1 MCGIVGFI
9 GKEQASPVVLRA
21 LARLEYR
28 GYDSAGV
35 ASIDDSRI
43 LLKKDV
49 GKIAEVQGKYA
60 LDGIPGNIAI
70 GHVRWATHGS
80 VTVANAH
87 PHMDCDG
94 NIAVVHNG
102 IIENYQELRH
112 QLEGDH
118 KFISD
123 TDTEIVCHLIETY
136 MRMGNPLEKA
146 VIAAT
151 RQLVGSYA
159 LAVITVNEP
168 DKIVAVRK
176 CSPLVIGIGDGE
188 YYVASDALS
197 FLEKTNQVIFM
208 EDDDV
213 AVITREGVDIYN
225 NEGKSVKRK
234 PTNVEWEWDQA
245 SKNGYDYF
253 MLKEIIEGPEAIHN
267 AATQDKKHVID
278 VAMNILR
285 AKQVVIT
292 ACGSSRYAA
301 LIGRYLFSQLAGKF
315 CDVVMASEFQY
326 FASSIDKQTVVIAV
340 SQSGETADVMEG
352 VKLAR
357 AKGAKIVSIVNV
369 PGSSLAR
376 IAHKVLYL
384 NCGPEICVAATK
396 SFIAQ
401 LVIFY
406 MLAFAMMNNLDQ
418 GVKKLKELSV
428 GVNGSFDE
436 NNHQLMMLAD
446 KLCEQGNFYYIARG
460 INFAM
465 ASEGALKL
473 KELSYIH
480 AEGMPAGELKHGTI
494 ALIEEGTPV
503 VAICPNDETYSEMIS
518 NAIETKARGAYVI
531 GVSDKHNEIYDAW
544 VKVPDVEDIF
554 YPLSVILPLQ
564 LLAYHLAVRLGKDPD
579 KPRNLAK
586 SVTVK

>member
-1 MCGIVGFI
+1 M
-9 GKEQASPVVLRA
+9 
-21 LARLEYR
+21 
-28 GYDSAGV
+28 
-35 ASIDDSRI
+35 
-43 LLKKDV
+43 
-49 GKIAEVQGKYA
+49 GKIVEVQSKCA
-60 LDGIPGNIAI
+60 LDGMPGNIAI
-70 GHVRWATHGS
+70 GHVRWATHGP
-80 VTVANAH
+80 VTITNAH

-94 NIAVVHNG
+94 NIAIVHNG
-102 IIENYQELRH
+102 IIENYQELRD
-112 QLEGDH
+112 QLKDDH
-118 KFISD
+118 KFVSG

-136 MRMGNPLEKA
+136 IRMGNPLEKA

-151 RQLVGSYA
+151 QRLVGSYA
-159 LAVITVNEP
+159 LAVISVSEP

-176 CSPLVIGIGDGE
+176 SSPLVIGIGDGE
-188 YYVASDALS
+188 YFVASDALS
-197 FLEKTNQVIFM
+197 FFEETKQVVFM
-208 EDDDV
+208 EDDEV
-213 AVITREGVDIYN
+213 AIITPEGVDIYN
-225 NEGKSVKRK
+225 KKGKRVKRK
-234 PTNVEWEWDQA
+234 PTKVEWEWDQA
-245 SKNGYDYF
+245 SKNGHDHF
-253 MLKEIIEGPEAIHN
+253 MFKEIIEGPEAIHN
-267 AATQDKKHVID
+267 AATQDRKHIME
-278 VAMNILR
+278 VATNILR

-326 FASSIDKQTVVIAV
+326 FARSIDKDTVVIAV

-406 MLAFAMMNNLDQ
+406 MLAFAMMNELDQ
-418 GVKKLKELSV
+418 GIKKLKELSV
-428 GVNGSFDE
+428 GVNGGFDE
-436 NNHQLMMLAD
+436 SNQQLKILAD
-446 KLCEQGNFYYIARG
+446 HLCDQGNFYYIARG

-480 AEGMPAGELKHGTI
+480 AEGMPAGELKHGTM

-503 VAICPNDETYSEMIS
+503 VAICPNDETYHETIS
-518 NAIETKARGAYVI
+518 NAIETKARGAYII

-544 VKVPDVEDIF
+544 VKVPDVEDVF
-554 YPLSVILPLQ
+554 YPLSIILPLQ
-564 LLAYHLAVRLGKDPD
+564 LLAYHLAVKLGKDPD

>member
-1 MCGIVGFI
+1 MCGIVGFV
-9 GKEQASPVVLRA
+9 GKEKASPVVLEA
-21 LARLEYR
+21 LTRLEYR

-35 ASIDDSRI
+35 ASISDNRI
-43 LLKKDV
+43 LIKKDV
-49 GKIAEVQGKYA
+49 GKIAEVQGKYE
-60 LDGIPGNIAI
+60 LDGLPGNIAI
-70 GHVRWATHGS
+70 GHVRWATHG
-80 VTVANAH
+80 VVNTVNAH
-87 PHMDCDG
+87 PHSDCEG
-94 NIAVVHNG
+94 KIAVVHNG

-112 QLEGDH
+112 QLGDH

-123 TDTEIVCHLIETY
+123 TDTEVICHLIESHLTD
-136 MRMGNPLEKA
+136 GNTLEKA
-146 VIAAT
+146 VAAAT
-151 RQLVGSYA
+151 QQLKGSYA
-159 LAVITVNEP
+159 LAVISAQEP

-188 YYVASDALS
+188 YFVASDALS
-197 FLEKTNQVIFM
+197 FLDKTNKVIFM
-208 EDDDV
+208 EDDESAVVTSDGV
-213 AVITREGVDIYN
+213 ALYN
-225 NEGKSVKRK
+225 KKGKHIKRK
-234 PTNVEWEWDQA
+234 PSNVDWEWDQA
-245 SKNGYDYF
+245 SKNGHDYY
-253 MLKEIIEGPEAIHN
+253 MLKEIIEGPDAIHK
-267 AATQDKKHVID
+267 ASIQDTKHLMD
-278 VAMNILR
+278 VAMTILR
-285 AKQVVIT
+285 SKQVIIA

-326 FASSIDKQTVVIAV
+326 FASSIDKDTVVIAV

-369 PGSSLAR
+369 PGSSLTR
-376 IAHKVLYL
+376 IAHKTLYL

-401 LVIFY
+401 LVVFY
-406 MLAFAMMNNLDQ
+406 LLAFAMMNKLDR
-418 GVKKLKELSV
+418 GIKKLKNLSV

-436 NNHQLMMLAD
+436 NSQKLMLLAD
-446 KLCEQGNFYYIARG
+446 RLHEQDNFYYIARG

-494 ALIEEGTPV
+494 ALIEDGTPV
-503 VAICPNDETYSEMIS
+503 VAICPNDQTYHETVA
-518 NAIETKARGAYVI
+518 NAIETKARGAFVI
-531 GVSDKHNEIYDAW
+531 GISDKDNEIFDAW
-544 VKVPDVEDIF
+544 VKVPEVEDIF
-554 YPLSVILPLQ
+554 YPLAVILPLQ
-564 LLAYHLAVRLGKDPD
+564 LLAYYLAVRRGKDPD

>member
-9 GKEQASPVVLRA
+9 GNEQASPVVLRA
-21 LARLEYR
+21 LTRLEYR

-35 ASIDDSRI
+35 ASISDSKI

-60 LDGIPGNIAI
+60 LDGLPGEIAI
-70 GHVRWATHGS
+70 GHVRWATHGP

-94 NIAVVHNG
+94 KIAVVHNG

-112 QLEGDH
+112 QLEGEH
-118 KFISD
+118 KFVSD
-123 TDTEIVCHLIETY
+123 TDTEVVCHLIETY
-136 MRMGNPLEKA
+136 MRMDNPLEKA

-151 RQLVGSYA
+151 QQLVGSYA
-159 LAVITVNEP
+159 LAVISVDEP

-176 CSPLVIGIGDGE
+176 SSPLVIGIGDDE
-188 YYVASDALS
+188 YFVASDALS
-197 FLEKTNQVIFM
+197 FLDKTNQVIFM
-208 EDDDV
+208 EDDET
-213 AVITREGVDIYN
+213 AVITKEGVDIYN
-225 NEGKSVKRK
+225 NKGKHVKRK
-234 PTNVEWEWDQA
+234 PTKVEWEWDQA
-245 SKNGYDYF
+245 SKNGHDYY
-253 MLKEIIEGPEAIHN
+253 MLKEIIEGPEAIQK
-267 AATQDKKHVID
+267 AATQDKKHVMD
-278 VAMNILR
+278 VAMTILR
-285 AKQVVIT
+285 ANQVVIA

-301 LIGRYLFSQLAGKF
+301 LVGRYLFSQLAGKF

-326 FASSIDKQTVVIAV
+326 FASSIDKNTVVIAV

-352 VKLAR
+352 VKMAK

-376 IAHKVLYL
+376 MSHKAMYL

-396 SFIAQ
+396 SFISQ

-406 MLAFAMMNNLDQ
+406 MLAFAMMNKLDQ
-418 GVKKLKELSV
+418 GVKKLKSLSV

-436 NNHQLMMLAD
+436 NSQSLMVLAD
-446 KLCEQGNFYYIARG
+446 KLHEQGNFYYIARG

-503 VAICPNDETYSEMIS
+503 VAICPDDETYHETIS
-518 NAIETKARGAYVI
+518 NAIETKARGAFVI
-531 GVSDKHNEIYDAW
+531 GVSDRDNEIYDAW
-544 VKVPDVEDIF
+544 VKVPQVEDIF
-554 YPLSVILPLQ
+554 YPLSVVLPLQ
-564 LLAYHLAVRLGKDPD
+564 LMAYYLAVRMGKDPD

>member
-21 LARLEYR
+21 LTRLEYR

-35 ASIDDSRI
+35 ASIFDSEI

-60 LDGIPGNIAI
+60 LDGLPGEIAI
-70 GHVRWATHGS
+70 GHVRWATHGR

-94 NIAVVHNG
+94 KIAVVHNG

-112 QLEGDH
+112 QLEGEH
-118 KFISD
+118 SFVSD

-136 MRMGNPLEKA
+136 MHMGNPLEKA

-151 RQLVGSYA
+151 QQLVGSYA
-159 LAVITVNEP
+159 LAVISVDEP

-176 CSPLVIGIGDGE
+176 SSPLVIGIGDGE
-188 YYVASDALS
+188 YFVASDALS
-197 FLEKTNQVIFM
+197 FLDKTNQVIFM
-208 EDDDV
+208 EDDET
-213 AVITREGVDIYN
+213 AVITKEGVDIYN
-225 NEGKSVKRK
+225 KKGKHLNKK
-234 PTNVEWEWDQA
+234 PTKIEWEWDQA
-245 SKNGYDYF
+245 SKNGHDYF
-253 MLKEIIEGPEAIHN
+253 MLKEIIEGPEAIQN
-267 AATQDKKHVID
+267 AATQDKKHVMDI
-278 VAMNILR
+278 AMTILR

-315 CDVVMASEFQY
+315 CDVIMASEFQY
-326 FASSIDKQTVVIAV
+326 FASSIDKDTVVIAV

-352 VKLAR
+352 VKMAR

-406 MLAFAMMNNLDQ
+406 LLAFAMMNKLDQ
-418 GVKKLKELSV
+418 GTKKLKDLSV

-436 NNHQLMMLAD
+436 NSQSLIVLAD
-446 KLCEQGNFYYIARG
+446 KLHEQGNFYYIARG

-503 VAICPNDETYSEMIS
+503 VAICPDDETYHETIS
-518 NAIETKARGAYVI
+518 NAIETKARGAFII
-531 GVSDKHNEIYDAW
+531 GVSDKNNEIYDAW
-544 VKVPDVEDIF
+544 IKVPEVEDIF
-554 YPLSVILPLQ
+554 YPLSVVLPLQ
-564 LLAYHLAVRLGKDPD
+564 LLAYYLAIRLGKDPD